1 MKIAHFSDLHYAPGN
16 LEEADRCFGFA
27 TEHAVLMHADVAVI
41 SGDATDH
48 RLDAHAPSLHRLARR
63 INGLSGSMPVLMLQG
78 TFLHEPPGTLRN
90 FELMSAT
97 HQIYVAERVQ
107 QVSLHE
113 GRFYASSGPVFS
125 EDELREVLSIG
136 ADVVFTCLPTVNKGQ
151 LAAAVGAKDAATGLE
166 GVLSDYLSAAGRIN
180 QQLRAEGVRT
190 VGVSHGTVNGCTT
203 EHGVTMAGFDHEF
216 SLGSLFEAEC
226 DAFML
231 GHIHK
236 AQQWERAGRVVAY
249 PGSIGRFHY
258 GEDGDKGY
266 LMWDVQVGHAQADFI
281 VTPSRE
287 TLCIDFDGP
296 PDIQRLAAIALDA
309 TDKFVRIRWQVDE
322 EHRQS
327 VDREA
332 IAALFANAAELKVEA
347 RILPVVRSRAQGI
360 SLETTID
367 RKIERWCEHTDVTP
381 GPLLDRL
388 QLLETGDAE
397 SIAARVLSNL
407 IDSAAALESP
417 PADRPAAIPVAD
429 IEAPAELPMPDAT
442 VEVVDSAS
450 IGPSGTPSGLAGQL
464 SWLDDDLFAA

>member
-16 LEEADRCFGFA
+16 LKEADRCFGFVG
-27 TEHAVLMHADVAVI
+27 EHAALMHADVAVI

-63 INGLSGSMPVLMLQG
+63 INRLSASMPVLMLQG
-78 TFLHEPPGTLRN
+78 TFSHEPPGILRN
-90 FELMSAT
+90 FELMADQ
-97 HQIYVAERVQ
+97 HQIYIADRVQ

-113 GRFYASSGPVFS
+113 GRFVASSGPVFS
-125 EDELREVLSIG
+125 DDELRAVLNIG

-166 GVLSDYLSAAGRIN
+166 AVLSDYLQSAGRIN
-180 QQLRAEGVRT
+180 LQLRAAGIRT

-216 SLGSLFEAEC
+216 SLGALFDAEC

-236 AQQWERAGRVVAY
+236 AQQWERGGRVVAY

-258 GEDGDKGY
+258 GEEGDKGY
-266 LMWDVQVGHAQADFI
+266 LMWDVEVGAAQADLI

-287 TLCIDFDGP
+287 TVCIDFDGP
-296 PDIQRLAAIALDA
+296 PDMQRLAAIAQDA

-327 VDREA
+327 VDRDA
-332 IAALFANAAELKVEA
+332 IMALFTNAAELKIEA

-367 RKIERWCEHTDVTP
+367 RKIERWCEHTDVTAA
-381 GPLLDRL
+381 PLLDRF

-397 SIAARVLSNL
+397 AIASRVLAGL
-407 IDSAAALESP
+407 IGNDVRAESSC
-417 PADRPAAIPVAD
+417 D
-429 IEAPAELPMPDAT
+429 IAPEELAECTDANVEMPMPDTT
-442 VEVVDSAS
+442 VEIVDSAPAS
-450 IGPSGTPSGLAGQL
+450 PASAQL
-464 SWLDDDLFAA
+464 SWLDDDLFVA

>member
-16 LEEADRCFGFA
+16 LEEADRCFGYA
-27 TEHAVLMHADVAVI
+27 TEHAVLAHADVAVI

-78 TFLHEPPGTLRN
+78 TFSHEPPGTLRN
-90 FELMSAT
+90 FELMADT
-97 HQIYVAERVQ
+97 HQIYIAERVQ

-125 EDELREVLSIG
+125 DDELRDVLAIG
-136 ADVVFTCLPTVNKGQ
+136 TDVVFTCLPTVNKGQ
-151 LAAAVGAKDAATGLE
+151 LAAGVGAKEAATGLE
-166 GVLSDYLSAAGRIN
+166 AVLSDYLRSAGRIN
-180 QQLRAEGVRT
+180 DRLRAAGIRT

-216 SLGSLFEAEC
+216 SLGGLFEAEC

-236 AQQWERAGRVVAY
+236 SQQWERAGRVIAY

-258 GEDGDKGY
+258 GEEGDKGY
-266 LMWDVQVGHAQADFI
+266 LMWDVQVGSAQADLI

-287 TLCIDFDGP
+287 TVCVDFDGP
-296 PDIQRLAAIALDA
+296 PDMQRLSAIALDA

-327 VDREA
+327 VDRDA
-332 IAALFANAAELKVEA
+332 IAALFTNAAELKIEA

-367 RKIERWCEHTDVTP
+367 RKIERWCEHADVEA
-381 GPLLDRL
+381 GPLLARF
-388 QLLETGDAE
+388 QLLETADAE
-397 SIAARVLSNL
+397 TIAARVLADLVES
-407 IDSAAALESP
+407 DALAQCSP
-417 PADRPAAIPVAD
+417 DTAPAAGQAERTEAD
-429 IEAPAELPMPDAT
+429 VELAMPDAT
-442 VEVVDSAS
+442 VEVVDSIPAS
-450 IGPSGTPSGLAGQL
+450 APASQL

>member
-1 MKIAHFSDLHYAPGN
+1 LKIAQFSDLHYAPGN

-27 TEHAVLMHADVAVI
+27 TDHAVLARVDVAVI

-48 RLDAHAPSLHRLARR
+48 RLDAHAPSLNRLARR

-78 TFLHEPPGTLRN
+78 TFSHEPPGTLRN
-90 FELMSAT
+90 FELMATT

-125 EDELREVLSIG
+125 DEELREVLAIG

-151 LAAAVGAKDAATGLE
+151 LAAAVGAKEAGTGLE
-166 GVLSDYLSAAGRIN
+166 AVLGDYLAAAGRVN
-180 QQLRAEGVRT
+180 QRLRAAGIRT

-236 AQQWERAGRVVAY
+236 SQQWERAGRVVAY

-258 GEDGDKGY
+258 GEEGDKGF
-266 LMWDVQVGHAQADFI
+266 LMWDVQVGSARADLI
-281 VTPSRE
+281 VTPSRQ
-287 TLCIDFDGP
+287 TICVDFDGP
-296 PDIQRLAAIALDA
+296 PDIQRLAEIALDA

-327 VDREA
+327 VDRDA
-332 IAALFANAAELKVEA
+332 ITALFGNAAGLKVEA

-360 SLETTID
+360 SLETSVE
-367 RKIERWCEHTDVTP
+367 RKIERWCEHTEVEAA
-381 GPLLDRL
+381 PLLERF

-397 SIAARVLSNL
+397 TIAAGVLARLIDADTLATEELVSIADGEPLP
-407 IDSAAALESP
+407 EE
-417 PADRPAAIPVAD
+417 PA
-429 IEAPAELPMPDAT
+429 LPMPDAP
-442 VEVVDSAS
+442 VEFVDSAS
-450 IGPSGTPSGLAGQL
+450 TSRL
-464 SWLDDDLFAA
+464 SWLNDDLFAA